1 MPLSTAACLEAIG
14 HHSAG
19 FADAA
24 RGALTARVEHC
35 PEWSVA
41 DLVWHL
47 TEVHWFWAK
56 IASERPVAPPGAA
69 DRPVRPSDPELVGV
83 FTAGAARLVEVL
95 GAADPAAPCWTW
107 APQHQNVGFVVRHQV
122 QEAAV
127 HHWDVANAAG
137 EAVAIA
143 PAVAADAVAEFL
155 DVSLE
160 GPFDGALELRAVDTG
175 DAWTVGALAPPGP
188 PSLLVAP
195 GPAAAAAPAG
205 PVTDPATPG
214 PLPVA
219 APPPVLAAT
228 AAELLLWLYGRV
240 ALDTTAVPAELLT
253 AFRAQ
258 IDTD

>member
-1 MPLSTAACLEAIG
+1 MPLSTAACLEAIR

-24 RGALTARVEHC
+24 RGALGARVEHC

-56 IASERPVAPPGAA
+56 IAAERPSAPPDTA
-69 DRPVRPSDPELVGV
+69 DRPVRPSDPELVEA

-95 GAADPAAPCWTW
+95 EAADPAAPCWTW
-107 APQHQNVGFVVRHQV
+107 APQHQHVGFVVRHQV

-127 HHWDVANAAG
+127 HHWDAANAAG
-137 EAVAIA
+137 AAVVIA
-143 PAVAADAVAEFL
+143 PEVAADGVDEFL
-155 DVSLE
+155 DVSLD

-175 DAWTVGALAPPGP
+175 DSWTVGELVPPGP

-195 GPAAAAAPAG
+195 GP
-205 PVTDPATPG
+205 VTDPITPG
-214 PLPVA
+214 PAVL

-228 AAELLLWLYGRV
+228 AAELLLWLYGRRT
-240 ALDTTAVPAELLT
+240 LDTSAVPAELLT
-253 AFRAQ
+253 AFWARLS
-258 IDTD
+258 TD

>member
-1 MPLSTAACLEAIG
+1 MPLSTAACLEVIG

-56 IASERPVAPPGAA
+56 IAAERPSAPPDVA
-69 DRPVRPSDPELVGV
+69 DRPARPSDPELVGV
-83 FTAGAARLVEVL
+83 FTAGAARLLEVL
-95 GAADPAAPCWTW
+95 EAADPTAPCWTW
-107 APQHQNVGFVVRHQV
+107 APQHQNVGFIVRHQV

-137 EAVAIA
+137 EEVVIA
-143 PAVAADAVAEFL
+143 PAVAADAVDEFL
-155 DVSLE
+155 DVSLD
-160 GPFDGALELRAVDTG
+160 GSFDGALELRAVDTG
-175 DAWTVGALAPPGP
+175 DAWTVGELAPPGP
-188 PSLLVAP
+188 PSLLVSP
-195 GPAAAAAPAG
+195 GPAAVAAPPG
-205 PVTDPATPG
+205 PVTDPITPG
-214 PLPVA
+214 PTVV
-219 APPPVLAAT
+219 APPPMLAAT

-240 ALDTTAVPAELLT
+240 TLDTSAAPAELLT

-258 IDTD
+258 LDTE